1 MQQNWSQ
8 DVYIKTYRFA
18 ALAHLGQKVPGTE
31 ISYIQHLSFVSMEII
46 AALNVETERDG
57 NLAVQCALLHDTI
70 EDTNITFEQIEAEF
84 GLSVADGV
92 LALTKN
98 SSLEK
103 SLQMLDS
110 LQRIKE
116 QPKEI
121 WMVKLADRI
130 SNLLPPPY
138 YWTQEKIIRYRE
150 EAVVIY
156 ETLKDASPFLASRL
170 ADKIENYKEF
180 IRT

>member
-1 MQQNWSQ
+1 MKQNWLQ
-8 DVYIKTYRFA
+8 ETYIKAYRFA

-57 NLAVQCALLHDTI
+57 NLAVQCALLHDII
-70 EDTNITFEQIEAEF
+70 EDTNVTFEQIESKF
-84 GLSVADGV
+84 GLRVANGV

-116 QPKEI
+116 QPPEI

-130 SNLLPPPY
+130 SNLLPPPHH
-138 YWTQEKIIRYRE
+138 WTQEKIIRYRE
-150 EAVVIY
+150 EAIVIH
-156 ETLKDASPFLASRL
+156 EALKDASPFLGSRL
-170 ADKIENYKEF
+170 ADKIENYKAF
-180 IRT
+180 IC